1 MILYDFKCKSCGKE
15 MEVLI
20 KEGEKVPNC
29 PVCGHL
35 MTKLMSP
42 IHFVLKGSNWA
53 KDNYG
58 LKKKRRNKNGSKT
71 TK

>member
-20 KEGEKVPNC
+20 KEGEKAPNC
-29 PVCGHL
+29 PVCGHI
-35 MTKLMSP
+35 MTKLISP

-58 LKKKRRNKNGSKT
+58 LKKAKNESKT